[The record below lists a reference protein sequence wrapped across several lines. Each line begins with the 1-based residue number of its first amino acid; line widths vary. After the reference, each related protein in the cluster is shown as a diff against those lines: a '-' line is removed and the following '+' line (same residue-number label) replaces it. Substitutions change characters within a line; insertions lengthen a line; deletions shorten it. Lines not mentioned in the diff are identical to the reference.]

1 MSIASNSRTTATV
14 KASRTITSIE
24 GTDGRFEWY
33 QYNDDLRIIHDRET
47 DMFNMNSIAKAL
59 NINTKNI
66 ARWLTNKDT
75 IRYMSGFTN
84 LLKFEEVRDLTM
96 EVPQSG
102 TVKDI
107 RGKYLHRLLINRFA
121 GDICPEYAY
130 KIALLLDDH
139 FELQRKVEEN
149 RALEDKNKSLEEK
162 VDELLSNNRKILA
175 DNQEL
180 LRINKDQSAKLD
192 DMSYRLKKTYA
203 TVQSIADLPE
213 KLNNNVSS
221 GNTIENVYIY
231 TLPDECD
238 DETMIIHLA
247 ARTDQS
253 LKQLKS
259 KLPDDHTVINHFTIA
274 NAKDCIREIIG
285 EAESYGIVSSVRPT
299 YSISIATEELDTF
312 KSAIEVILRKLN
324 RSPKIVKRTVEITN
338 KVNPFEYISKEW
350 NIDEATINDILKVH
364 SITVDQLLSIVNGT
378 LNYKRNGKEYT
389 VKFYKKSPYLTYGKQ
404 IDESIKWFFI
414 KAGAIKDAI
423 KDSK

>member
-1 MSIASNSRTTATV
+1 MSTANN
-14 KASRTITSIE
+14 SRTITPID

-59 NINTKNI
+59 NIQTKHI
-66 ARWLTNKDT
+66 SRWLTNKDT
-75 IRYMSGFTN
+75 IRYITGFTN
-84 LLKFEEVRDLTM
+84 LPKIGEVQDLTM

-121 GDICPEYAY
+121 SDICPEYAY

-149 RALEDKNKSLEEK
+149 RALEDKNKSLEQK
-162 VDELLSNNRKILA
+162 VDELLSNNR
-175 DNQEL
+175 EL

-247 ARTDQS
+247 ARTD
-253 LKQLKS
+253 
-259 KLPDDHTVINHFTIA
+259 PI
-274 NAKDCIREIIG
+274 
-285 EAESYGIVSSVRPT
+285 
-299 YSISIATEELDTF
+299 
-312 KSAIEVILRKLN
+312 
-324 RSPKIVKRTVEITN
+324 
-338 KVNPFEYISKEW
+338 
-350 NIDEATINDILKVH
+350 
-364 SITVDQLLSIVNGT
+364 
-378 LNYKRNGKEYT
+378 
-389 VKFYKKSPYLTYGKQ
+389 
-404 IDESIKWFFI
+404 I
-414 KAGAIKDAI
+414 KAT
-423 KDSK
+423 